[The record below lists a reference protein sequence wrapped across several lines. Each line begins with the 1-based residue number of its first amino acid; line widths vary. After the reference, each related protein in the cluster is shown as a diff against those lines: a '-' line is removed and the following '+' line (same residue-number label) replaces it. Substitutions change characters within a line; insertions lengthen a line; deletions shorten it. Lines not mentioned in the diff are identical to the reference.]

1 MLLLICHEF
10 FLCFPNSEL
19 NGATPVLAG
28 HTVEGNDFEEKYLDR
43 LFESPKLICV
53 FIQDRV
59 SYKIVANI
67 IFSLNLSIIIM
78 ILDDHLIFFL
88 GKSFM

>member
-1 MLLLICHEF
+1 MLSLTCREF
-10 FLCFPNSEL
+10 FLCFANSEL

-28 HTVEGNDFEEKYLDR
+28 HTVEENDFEEKYLDR

-59 SYKIVANI
+59 SCKIVADI
-67 IFSLNLSIIIM
+67 IFILSM
-78 ILDDHLIFFL
+78 YL
-88 GKSFM
+88 

>member
-1 MLLLICHEF
+1 MLLLISHEF

-67 IFSLNLSIIIM
+67 HVICSLNLSII
-78 ILDDHLIFFL
+78 
-88 GKSFM
+88 

>member
-1 MLLLICHEF
+1 MKKPILLLICREF
-10 FLCFPNSEL
+10 FLFFANSEL

-59 SYKIVANI
+59 SSIVVDI
-67 IFSLNLSIIIM
+67 IFILSIY
-78 ILDDHLIFFL
+78 L
-88 GKSFM
+88 